1 MSKLQETMKILSV
14 NVTFSLGGAA
24 KIAQAIFREVG
35 GNFFYGNGRAVW
47 RDPEA
52 TRKPNVYR
60 VGTLFS
66 KVLNKYLFKIFGK
79 DLFTAHK
86 HLWRKEI
93 TKADIVHIHAIHSHF
108 VNFSFLFRELIS
120 KKKKVVWTFHD
131 LWALTARCALPN
143 PCTGYESGCA
153 QCVLTSNYPRCIC
166 CSFARNLEEKKYLVQ
181 SMPRENLIVVVPT
194 RWMLEK
200 VKKSY
205 CAKFRIRLIRNG
217 IDLSQFTFK
226 QAEITESEKLR
237 VLIVANCFGTQKGL
251 DDFLAIVRKL
261 PKVDFVI
268 AGTIPKRIDEV
279 NVFPL
284 GYLSSRKKLIAEYHR
299 ANFMLFLSVDDNYPT
314 VILESLACGTPV
326 ISYKGLGNKEIFEDI
341 DYPYL
346 LDNGHTE
353 KVIRILNDFACRHG
367 NLSEYEQVSQKG
379 RALVE
384 KNNDLRKML
393 KEYKE
398 LYEELLSK

>member
-1 MSKLQETMKILSV
+1 MKILSV

-35 GNFFYGNGRAVW
+35 GSFFYGNGRSVW
-47 RDPEA
+47 SDPEA
-52 TRKPNVYR
+52 KRKPNVYR
-60 VGTLFS
+60 AGTLFS
-66 KVLNKYLFKIFGK
+66 KILNKYLFKIFGK
-79 DLFTAHK
+79 DFFTAHK
-86 HLWRKEI
+86 RLWRKEI
-93 TKADIVHIHAIHSHF
+93 ENADIVHLHAIHSHF

-120 KKKKVVWTFHD
+120 RKKKVVWTFHD

-143 PCTGYESGCA
+143 PCTGYESGCS
-153 QCVLTSNYPRCIC
+153 QCALTNNYPGCIC
-166 CSFARNLEEKKYLVQ
+166 CSFARNFEEKKRLVQ
-181 SMPRENLIVVVPT
+181 SVPQENLIVAVPT
-194 RWMLEK
+194 RWLQGK

-205 CAKFRIRLIRNG
+205 YAKFHIRLIRNG

-226 QAEITESEKLR
+226 QAEITECEKLR
-237 VLIVANCFGTQKGL
+237 VLIVANCFGAQKGL
-251 DDFLAIVRKL
+251 DDFLTIVREL
-261 PKVDFVI
+261 PKIDFVVV
-268 AGTIPKRIDEV
+268 GTIPEGINET

-284 GYLSSRKKLIAEYHR
+284 GYLSSREKLIAEYHH

-346 LDNGHTE
+346 IDDGHTE
-353 KVIRILNDFACRHG
+353 KVIRILNEFSCHHG
-367 NLSEYEQVSQKG
+367 NFSEYEQISRKG

-384 KNNDLRKML
+384 KNNDVRKMV
-393 KEYKE
+393 KEYKK